1 MAKETKRTQLGIVI
15 DARMKERG
23 ITAEQLAD
31 AVGVDVATVNRWRN
45 GKTKMPDPGQIA
57 KICLELHIWPN
68 VLMRAAYPEEM
79 ARLASELG
87 DAPIDTG
94 TTLASVP
101 EFAGLLDELTALE
114 PETLRALM
122 LLARKA
128 RGG

>member
-1 MAKETKRTQLGIVI
+1 
-15 DARMKERG
+15 
-23 ITAEQLAD
+23 
-31 AVGVDVATVNRWRN
+31 
-45 GKTKMPDPGQIA
+45 
-57 KICLELHIWPN
+57 
-68 VLMRAAYPEEM
+68 MRAAYPEEM
-79 ARLASELG
+79 AQLASELG